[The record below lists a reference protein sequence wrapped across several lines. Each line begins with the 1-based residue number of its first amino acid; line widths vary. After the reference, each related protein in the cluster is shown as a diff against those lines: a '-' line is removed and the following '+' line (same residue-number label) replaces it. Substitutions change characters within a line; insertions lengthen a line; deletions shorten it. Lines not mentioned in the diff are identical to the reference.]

1 MYQKISKRNYLWVL
15 LGMLYNNTVLG
26 IGEEESEIHAEIS
39 IPGTPIVQDVAVEER
54 ELESSTSSWNQEP
67 QEDVLFIE
75 SDHLMEHMVS
85 SGGTPFSQSEMLGMT
100 ISASNL
106 DIKSKEALVQQKDWL
121 AKLIEEYLQ
130 HFHE

>member
-15 LGMLYNNTVLG
+15 LGMLYNNTVFG
-26 IGEEESEIHAEIS
+26 VKEEQSEIYAESS
-39 IPGTPIVQDVAVEER
+39 IPGTPMVQDVVVEER
-54 ELESSTSSWNQEP
+54 ELESSMNSLNKEP
-67 QEDVLFIE
+67 QRDVLFIE
-75 SDHLMEHMVS
+75 SDHLMEHLVS

-100 ISASNL
+100 VSASNL

-130 HFHE
+130 HFRE